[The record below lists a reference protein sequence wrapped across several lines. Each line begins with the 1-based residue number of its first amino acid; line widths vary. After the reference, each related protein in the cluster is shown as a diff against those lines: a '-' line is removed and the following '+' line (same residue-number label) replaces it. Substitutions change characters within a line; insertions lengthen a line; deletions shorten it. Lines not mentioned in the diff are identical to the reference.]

1 MILAGIVLYNPDIDR
16 LKNNIEAIEKQVNK
30 IVFIDNST
38 EQSEKNINIVNQILK
53 ESQFIYINNNGNVGI
68 AKALNQ
74 IMEYAFNK
82 EYEWVLTLDQDTICP
97 QNLIENYKQYLS
109 IPDVGIICPKIKDR
123 NFEFINNDSGK
134 TDFIDYCITSAALTS
149 TLIWKK
155 IGGFSE
161 ELFIDYVDFDYC
173 LNLKKNNYKILRVNS
188 SEILHEIGHAKQ
200 YCVFGKTILT
210 FNHSP
215 IRNYYIVRNKLIC
228 AYKYKNY
235 VNIRKEKKEIITHII
250 KVIFLEKNRLCNL
263 RYVYKGYKDG
273 KRMVDEMNEVIK

>member
-16 LKNNIEAIEKQVNK
+16 LKKNIKAIEKQVNK
-30 IVFIDNST
+30 IIFIDNSK
-38 EQSEKNINIVNQILK
+38 EQSEKNINIVNQMLK
-53 ESQFIYINNNGNVGI
+53 ESQFVYISNNGNVGI

-97 QNLIENYKQYLS
+97 QNLIESYKHYLN
-109 IPDVGIICPKIKDR
+109 IPNVGIICPKIKDR

-134 TDFIDYCITSAALTS
+134 TDYIEYCITSAALTS

-155 IGGFSE
+155 VGGFSE

-200 YCVFGKTILT
+200 YCILGKTILT
-210 FNHSP
+210 FNHPP
-215 IRNYYIVRNKLIC
+215 IRNYYIVRNKLVC
-228 AYKYKNY
+228 AYKYKKY
-235 VNIRKEKKEIITHII
+235 VNIGKEKKEILTHII
-250 KVIFLEKNRLCNL
+250 KVIFLEKNKLCNL
-263 RYVYKGYKDG
+263 RYIYKGIKDG
-273 KRMVDEMNEVIK
+273 KRMVSEMRL